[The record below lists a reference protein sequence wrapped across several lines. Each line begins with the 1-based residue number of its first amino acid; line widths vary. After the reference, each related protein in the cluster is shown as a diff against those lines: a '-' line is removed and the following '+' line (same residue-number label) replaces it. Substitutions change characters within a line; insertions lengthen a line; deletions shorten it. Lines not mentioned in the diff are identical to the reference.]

1 MQLNVSLRC
10 GSLQRSFFVTCEN
23 TTATTHTHTHTHTH
37 TTTACNPST
46 RNPTTVTRSNVTTR
60 NFKWLAK
67 VVYHRYTVFVP
78 ETDKYTPSLM
88 QQRIT
93 TWPNSDPEVQDPM
106 FFSPPIDGLLSE
118 YVSDGDLVICHMD
131 IQPPS
136 NDMRIKFYIKYT
148 GNTVGRTYIDI
159 SHTTQEV
166 CCAILC
172 YAMICY
178 AVSIQVS

>member
-1 MQLNVSLRC
+1 MTSTFIILPVTLTVSKI
-10 GSLQRSFFVTCEN
+10 VTISSVGEGIVHMIQI
-23 TTATTHTHTHTHTH
+23 HTHTH
-37 TTTACNPST
+37 TTACNPST
-46 RNPTTVTRSNVTTR
+46 RNPTTVTRANVTTR

-118 YVSDGDLVICHMD
+118 YVSDAVRAGAKLFGYSDSTVIH
-131 IQPPS
+131 S
-136 NDMRIKFYIKYT
+136 KHEFELKFPLK
-148 GNTVGRTYIDI
+148 
-159 SHTTQEV
+159 
-166 CCAILC
+166 
-172 YAMICY
+172 
-178 AVSIQVS
+178 VSE